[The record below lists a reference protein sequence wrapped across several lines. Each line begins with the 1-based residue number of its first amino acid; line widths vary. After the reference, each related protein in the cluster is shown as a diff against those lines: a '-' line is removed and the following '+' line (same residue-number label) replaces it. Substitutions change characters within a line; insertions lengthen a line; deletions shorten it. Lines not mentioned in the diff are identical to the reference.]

1 MVAELVWTLS
11 LLYPDPLQPAIPIR
25 GALEVEQISFDS
37 QLGWWYDIFSCLADR
52 LALIML
58 VSF

>member
-1 MVAELVWTLS
+1 MAELVWTVS
-11 LLYPDPLQPAIPIR
+11 LLSPDPLQPTIPVG

-37 QLGWWYDIFSCLADR
+37 QLGWYNR
-52 LALIML
+52 LSLIML

>member
-1 MVAELVWTLS
+1 MTELVWTLS
-11 LLYPDPLQPAIPIR
+11 LLRPDPLQPTIHIG
-25 GALEVEQISFDS
+25 GALDIEQISFDS
-37 QLGWWYDIFSCLADR
+37 QLGWCDR

>member
-25 GALEVEQISFDS
+25 GALEVERISFDS
-37 QLGWWYDIFSCLADR
+37 QLGWWCDIFSCG
-52 LALIML
+52 
-58 VSF
+58 